1 MNNKRAIAL
10 HYDGQGAPNVAAKGY
25 NHLAEHIIEQVKKQG
40 GLIHQDEALSEYLN
54 NLEVGDEI
62 PENLYRIIAE
72 LIAFS
77 WLLNGKTPPGWEG
90 LTGID
95 EQV

>member
-1 MNNKRAIAL
+1 MSNKRAVAL
-10 HYDGQGAPNVAAKGY
+10 HYDGYQTPTVAAKGY
-25 NHLAEHIIEQVKKQG
+25 NQLAEHIIEQVKQQG
-40 GLIHQDEALSEYLN
+40 GLIHKDEVLSNYLN

-62 PENLYRIIAE
+62 PEPLYRIIAE

-77 WLLNGKTPPGWEG
+77 WVLNGKTPPGWEG

-95 EQV
+95 ELV

>member
-1 MNNKRAIAL
+1 MNNKSAIAL
-10 HYDGQGAPNVAAKGY
+10 HYDGQQTPTVTAKGY
-25 NHLAEHIIEQVKKQG
+25 NQLAEHIIEQVKQQG
-40 GLIHQDEALSEYLN
+40 GLIHHDEALVNYLN

-62 PENLYRIIAE
+62 PENLYRIIDE

-90 LTGID
+90 LSSID

>member
-1 MNNKRAIAL
+1 MTSKRAIAL
-10 HYDGQGAPNVAAKGY
+10 HYDGYQTPTVTAKGY
-25 NHLAEHIIEQVKKQG
+25 AQLAEHIIEQVKQQG
-40 GLIHQDEALSEYLN
+40 GLIHKDEALSDYLN
-54 NLEVGDEI
+54 ALEVGDEI
-62 PENLYRIIAE
+62 PEPLYRIIAE

-95 EQV
+95 ELV

>member
-1 MNNKRAIAL
+1 MTKRAIAL
-10 HYDGQGAPNVAAKGY
+10 HYNGKNTPTVAAKGY
-25 NHLAEHIIEQVKKQG
+25 DALAEHIIEQVKQQG
-40 GLIHQDEALSEYLN
+40 GLIHQDEALSAYLN
-54 NLEVGDEI
+54 QLDAGDNI
-62 PENLYRIIAE
+62 PEPLYRVIAE

-95 EQV
+95 EAI